1 MVILE
6 QNDAAVSL
14 LCRLTLPHCHLVR
27 LIWISVSL
35 RAGTR
40 SGTPWP
46 LFISLRMRWRQGW
59 FDLLQFFMIQQG
71 KKCTFILF
79 YVKGD
84 NELKILI
91 CKLSLVLYVAH
102 ARKNGSVQKCYH
114 FGWSSKDWKVVWAL
128 QLLPFFPWE
137 YSCVDCALQE
147 RNLTLKSP
155 LLLPLERG
163 GGGLDGAKRRNLF
176 DICSLL
182 RE

>member
-71 KKCTFILF
+71 KKCAFILF
-79 YVKGD
+79 YVKRD

-91 CKLSLVLYVAH
+91 CKLSLVCSIWFCS
-102 ARKNGSVQKCYH
+102 KNAIILVRLRT
-114 FGWSSKDWKVVWAL
+114 DWKVVWAL
-128 QLLPFFPWE
+128 RLLPFFPWE
-137 YSCVDCALQE
+137 YSCVDCALQD
-147 RNLTLKSP
+147 RYLTLKSP